1 MGKRKNYVKNKD
13 SGMYHI
19 KGKKYRQLKGS
30 RREVFNS
37 KAFKTSGNVEKN
49 GLMKNKNGRIVSKKL
64 RKQAMKDKRL
74 QKSGYLTKKGE
85 FGAFKNGLKVTKKK
99 KKKSNKKKTQKRR
112 RN

>member
-1 MGKRKNYVKNKD
+1 MAKRKNYVKNKD
-13 SGMYHI
+13 TGMYHI
-19 KGKKYRQLKGS
+19 KGKKYKQLKGS
-30 RREVFNS
+30 RREVLNG
-37 KAFKTSGNVEKN
+37 KAFKTSGNVEKS
-49 GLMKNKNGRIVSKKL
+49 GLVKNKNGRIVSKKL

-85 FGAFKNGLKVTKKK
+85 FGAFKNGVKVTKK